1 MIHRRASAVLAALVV
16 GGGSLAAPATSSP
29 QAVFARYVQN
39 PLSQV
44 SDLTVSGLDAGRPTL
59 SFTLAGALKLPADPR
74 FVRRSYAEAYAA
86 ALNTPCRSALNGNSR
101 LKLERLAVNELDA
114 GRLTVQNGAH
124 YCLSLWNFK
133 R

>member
-1 MIHRRASAVLAALVV
+1 MIHRRASTVLTALLA
-16 GGGSLAAPATSSP
+16 GGVSLAAPAPTP
-29 QAVFARYVQN
+29 QAVFARYVLN
-39 PLSQV
+39 PPSQV

-59 SFTLAGALKLPADPR
+59 SFILAGALKLPADPR

-86 ALNTPCRSALNGNSR
+86 ALNTPCKSALNGSSR
-101 LKLERLAVNELDA
+101 LKLERLAVTDADA
-114 GRLTVQNGAH
+114 GRLTVQNGAR